1 MKFAEI
7 VKGINVT
14 AVVTVGAVV
23 IGGVVLYY
31 KLKNIKSTDPSIDDN
46 GTVEDDYIDEPKFST
61 KVKQQKEN
69 ST

>member
-1 MKFAEI
+1 MNFAEI

-23 IGGVVLYY
+23 IGGVILYY
-31 KLKNIKSTDPSIDDN
+31 KLKNIKSKDDN
-46 GTVEDDYIDEPKFST
+46 GKVQSDYIDDD
-61 KVKQQKEN
+61 KVFKKNNQQEEN

>member
-1 MKFAEI
+1 MNFAEI

-23 IGGVVLYY
+23 IGGVILYY
-31 KLKNIKSTDPSIDDN
+31 KLKNIKSKDDN
-46 GTVEDDYIDEPKFST
+46 GKVESDYIDDPELFK
-61 KVKQQKEN
+61 KNNQQEEN